1 MNESVVRVNL
11 RVLAKLQP
19 GDRLQCCD
27 SKYFGV
33 DRGYLVWALRWWK
46 GDTRQIALERLD
58 DTIRCALPLAEDHKD
73 IKKLL
78 KGASEGIA
86 HLLDTYHTDATT
98 VARLETLV
106 AKCGECEEVEL

>member
-33 DRGYLVWALRWWK
+33 DRGYLVWAWRWWK
-46 GDTRQIALERLD
+46 GDTRHIALERLD
-58 DTIRCALPLAEDHKD
+58 DTIRCALALVEQNEDV
-73 IKKLL
+73 KLL
-78 KGASEGIA
+78 LRSASEGIM

-98 VARLETLV
+98 VARLENLV
-106 AKCGECEEVEL
+106 ARCSEDEEVEL

>member
-33 DRGYLVWALRWWK
+33 DRGYLVWAWRWWK
-46 GDTRQIALERLD
+46 GDTRNIALERLD
-58 DTIRCALPLAEDHKD
+58 DTIRCALTLIESNDD
-73 IKKLL
+73 MQTLL
-78 KGASEGIA
+78 KSASEGITN
-86 HLLDTYHTDATT
+86 LLETYHSDATT

-106 AKCGECEEVEL
+106 AKCSYEQDVEL

>member
-33 DRGYLVWALRWWK
+33 DRGYLVWAWRWWK

-58 DTIRCALPLAEDHKD
+58 DTIRSALLLTESNDD
-73 IKKLL
+73 IQKLL
-78 KGASEGIA
+78 KDASEGIV

-98 VARLETLV
+98 VARLENLV
-106 AKCGECEEVEL
+106 AKCSEHEEVKL